1 MSSPI
6 GSVTTRLIGS
16 STQSVLAVRS
26 RVSSGMN
33 VQGFARLSFAV
44 LAVALCGCATEQ
56 KLEQKVLA
64 ASPALDSGFLE
75 NADRMAPHPERAP
88 FDRYWLALT
97 FDWNHYSKI
106 YIAAV
111 DTHHLLEMSLWD
123 EINLRT
129 IDVKKD
135 IADLALEFHDDLVKA
150 FRDDSKHHFQVL
162 DDAGAIDD
170 QTLVIQSA
178 LVELVPSKAALA
190 ALGTA
195 AWAAPV
201 AIGVPVGTFAAFGDQ
216 GSVSF
221 ELRGRDGRTGEVV
234 GMCADREVGPMRVI
248 DLRSMTWYGNAH
260 LILNDWSRQLVEL
273 SNTPHDVQVMH
284 SEYFTL
290 MPW

>member
-1 MSSPI
+1 MNI
-6 GSVTTRLIGS
+6 QGLARLY
-16 STQSVLAVRS
+16 LAVL
-26 RVSSGMN
+26 V
-33 VQGFARLSFAV
+33 F
-44 LAVALCGCATEQ
+44 ALCGCATEQ
-56 KLEQKVLA
+56 KLEQEVLA
-64 ASPALDSGFLE
+64 ASPAPDSGFLE
-75 NADRMAPHPERAP
+75 DADRMAPHPERAP
-88 FDRYWLALT
+88 FDRYWLAPT
-97 FDWNHYSKI
+97 FDWNHYSKV
-106 YIAAV
+106 YVAAV
-111 DTHHLLEMSLWD
+111 DTRHVLEMSLW
-123 EINLRT
+123 EKINLRT

-150 FRDDSKHHFQVL
+150 FRDDPKRHFQVL
-162 DDAGAIDD
+162 DAAAAIDD

-178 LVELVPSKAALA
+178 LVELVPDKAALA
-190 ALGTA
+190 VLGTA

-201 AIGVPVGTFAAFGDQ
+201 ALGVPLGTFAAFEDQ

-234 GMCADREVGPMRVI
+234 GMCADREVGPMRVL

-273 SNTPHDVQVMH
+273 SNTPHDVQVKH